1 MKISLISVFPQLY
14 DSFLATSL
22 LKRASEKG
30 LIDVQTASFFSYV
43 VPKERIDAPG
53 FGPGAGML
61 LKPEVVQKAIEDHE
75 YRRGKAVRVFFS
87 PHGKLLDQPLL
98 TSLAARAQEAG
109 HLMLIAGRYE
119 GMDARVEETYAD
131 EIVSVGNCVLM
142 GGDIPAM
149 MFLEGLLRLVP
160 GVVGKQ
166 ESVTCDSFYGPFVDY
181 PSYAEPVV
189 WQEKEVPAILRSGNH
204 GAIEQW
210 RLEKTVERSIEGHF
224 AWTRSSELDAK
235 GLQAV
240 QKALPRHYAVLM
252 HDEIDLGEDKVGTT
266 SITSID
272 IHDGARS
279 ARTYGVE
286 NFFLVT
292 PLADQTMI
300 AQTLLN
306 FWVKGAGVEYNPHRH
321 DAVSR
326 VRVCASLRETI
337 AAIEEREGV
346 RPLVIATSARSV
358 EGVPLLDYYSQGEV
372 WQQKRPV
379 LLVFGTGKGLARS
392 VFEQV
397 DYVLG
402 PVQGFSTFN
411 HLSVRSAI
419 AVVFD
424 RWFGYNPRMKPEAKK
439 K

>member
-14 DSFLATSL
+14 DSFLGTSL
-22 LKRASEKG
+22 MKRASEKG
-30 LIDVQTASFFSYV
+30 LIDVQASSFFSYV
-43 VPKERIDAPG
+43 EPKERIDAPA

-61 LKPEVVQKAIEDHE
+61 LRPEVVQKAIEDHE
-75 YRRGKAVRVFFS
+75 GRRGKALRVFFS
-87 PHGKLLDQPLL
+87 PHGKLLDQHLL
-98 TSLAARAQEAG
+98 TSLAERAQAAG

-119 GMDARVEETYAD
+119 GMDVRVEEHFAD

-142 GGDIPAM
+142 GGDLPAM
-149 MFLEGLLRLVP
+149 MLLEGLLRLVP

-166 ESVTCDSFYGPFVDY
+166 ESVTCDSFFGPFVDY
-181 PSYAEPVV
+181 PSYTEPLV
-189 WQEKEVPAILRSGNH
+189 WQGKEVPAIVRSGNH

-210 RLEKTVERSIEGHF
+210 RQEQAVERSLAGHF
-224 AWTRSSELDAK
+224 AWTRSSELDARAMK
-235 GLQAV
+235 VFKKL
-240 QKALPRHYAVLM
+240 LPKHYMVLM

-286 NFFLVT
+286 QFYLVT
-292 PLADQTMI
+292 PLVDQQMI
-300 AQTLLN
+300 AKTLLD
-306 FWVKGAGVEYNPHRH
+306 FWVKGAGVTYNPHRH

-326 VRVCASLRETI
+326 VRMSTSLCETI

-346 RPLVIATSARSV
+346 RPLVIATSAKSV
-358 EGVPLLDYYSQGEV
+358 EGVRSLDYYSQGEV
-372 WQQKRPV
+372 WSQHRPV

-392 VFEQV
+392 AFDQV

-402 PVQGFSTFN
+402 PVQGFSDFN
-411 HLSVRSAI
+411 HLSVRSAM
-419 AVVFD
+419 AVVLD
-424 RWFGYNPRMKPEAKK
+424 RWFGYNPKMIPGAKK
-439 K
+439 